1 MKKYLIKEIYLPI
14 IYIIVGIIVY
24 QIAKAIIKR
33 IFNIDKKVIANKK
46 IDKKKVKTLEQLIIN
61 IVRILIIIL
70 VLLSILPVFGID
82 VKTYLAGLGVIGVV
96 IGLALQD
103 ILKDFIVGFSLIME
117 NYFSVGDT
125 IEVNGFKGKV
135 TYLGIRTTKLQQ
147 FAGPML
153 IIPNRNIQEVINYT
167 NTYSQAIVDVDVAYE
182 SDFNK
187 VEQVLIDLAK
197 ILTKELQDII
207 GEVEVLGI
215 EKLASSSV
223 TFRVM
228 VFTEPLKQFT
238 VERKIRKEIL
248 KTFGKEKIKIPYTQI
263 EVHNGK

>member
-1 MKKYLIKEIYLPI
+1 MRKYLIKEIYLPI

-24 QIAKAIIKR
+24 QIVKTIIKR
-33 IFNIDKKVIANKK
+33 IFNIDKKVISNKK

-61 IVRILIIIL
+61 IFRILIITL
-70 VLLSILPVFGID
+70 VILSILPIFGID

-103 ILKDFIVGFSLIME
+103 VLKDFIVGFSLIME

-135 TYLGIRTTKLQQ
+135 TYLGIRTTKIQQ
-147 FAGPML
+147 YSGPML

-167 NTYSQAIVDVDVAYE
+167 NTYSQAIVDVGVAYE
-182 SDFNK
+182 SDFDK
-187 VEQVLIDLAK
+187 VEQTLTKLSEK
-197 ILTKELQDII
+197 LTKELKDII
-207 GEVEVLGI
+207 GDVEVLGI
-215 EKLASSSV
+215 E
-223 TFRVM
+223 
-228 VFTEPLKQFT
+228 
-238 VERKIRKEIL
+238 RKIRKAIL
-248 KTFGKEKIKIPYTQI
+248 DAFEKEKIKIPYTQI